1 MDRIEHGSRTILH
14 AALRR
19 MSQRKAPSLPEMK
32 EALGVGPAE
41 NAEPQE
47 FRSDLVARLRTE
59 VEAGTYRPDPR
70 QVAQAMLKRGFADE
84 LALLPF
90 SH

>member
-19 MSQRKAPSLPEMK
+19 MGQRKAPSLPQLK
-32 EALGVGPAE
+32 EALGVAAAE
-41 NAEPQE
+41 KAEPQE
-47 FRSDLVARLRTE
+47 FRGDLVARLRSE

-70 QVAQAMLKRGFADE
+70 QVAQAMLKRGFEDE
-84 LALLPF
+84 LALSPF

>member
-47 FRSDLVARLRTE
+47 FRSDLVARLRSE
-59 VEAGTYRPDPR
+59 VEAGTYRPDPY
-70 QVAQAMLKRGFADE
+70 QVAEAMLGHRHGKE
-84 LALLPF
+84 LGISAL
-90 SH
+90 SC